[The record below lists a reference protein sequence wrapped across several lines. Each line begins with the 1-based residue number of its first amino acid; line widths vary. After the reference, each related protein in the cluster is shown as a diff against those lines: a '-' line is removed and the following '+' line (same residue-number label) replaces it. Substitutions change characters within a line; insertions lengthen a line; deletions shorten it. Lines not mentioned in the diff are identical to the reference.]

1 MKTLR
6 LRFTGT
12 ACAACCAK
20 IEDEIRKLN
29 GVGDVSISVMT
40 GLVKIKLDPEKQDYI
55 LKESKA
61 IFDRIEPSANLQ
73 A

>member
-1 MKTLR
+1 MKTIR

-12 ACAACCAK
+12 VCAACCAK

-40 GLVKIKLDPEKQDYI
+40 GLVKIKLDSEKKESI

-61 IFDRIEPSANLQ
+61 IFDRIEPSAQ
-73 A
+73 FQI

>member
-1 MKTLR
+1 MKTIR

-12 ACAACCAK
+12 ACTACCAK

-40 GLVKIKLDPEKQDYI
+40 GLVKIKLDSEKKESI

-61 IFDRIEPSANLQ
+61 IFDRIEPSAQ
-73 A
+73 FQI

>member
-1 MKTLR
+1 MRTIR
-6 LRFTGT
+6 LRFSGT

-40 GLVKIKLDPEKQDYI
+40 GLVKIKLDPEMKDHI
-55 LKESKA
+55 LLEIKA
-61 IFDRIEPSANLQ
+61 IFDRIEPSAKLQ
-73 A
+73 I

>member
-1 MKTLR
+1 MRTIR
-6 LRFTGT
+6 LRFSGT

-40 GLVKIKLDPEKQDYI
+40 GLVKIKLDPEMKDHI
-55 LKESKA
+55 LLESKA
-61 IFDRIEPSANLQ
+61 IFDRIEPSAKLQ
-73 A
+73 I

>member
-1 MKTLR
+1 MRTLR

-40 GLVKIKLDPEKQDYI
+40 GLVKIKLDPEKKESI
-55 LKESKA
+55 LNESKA
-61 IFDRIEPSANLQ
+61 IFDRIEPSAKLQ
-73 A
+73 I

>member
-1 MKTLR
+1 MTTKR

-40 GLVKIKLDPEKQDYI
+40 GLVKIKLDPEKKESI

-61 IFDRIEPSANLQ
+61 IFDRIEPSAQ
-73 A
+73 FQI